1 MKFLEAVLILSGM
14 IMGVGMFAI
23 PFSFAQAGFWL
34 GMLELAVL
42 TAVVVAIHLLYGE
55 IALST
60 GEKHR
65 LLGYVQKYL
74 GNHASYLASFSAFFG
89 IGGTLLAYLVLGSF
103 FLNTIAHVFW
113 SGSSEILWAF
123 GIAVAGGLYSLISY
137 RREALINGILTIF
150 LILFIAVLVF
160 LLFFVRG
167 INTSYLTGFHVQRI
181 FFPYG
186 ILLFALT
193 GGTVIP
199 DMIAV
204 LGRRRRQ
211 VRLAILTGTILP
223 AVVYAL
229 FAAAVVGVSGS
240 TTSPEAIKGLARLL
254 GEPMLYLGSIIGF
267 FAVITSYIVLNS
279 SFQALLSLD
288 IKMHR
293 LSAWIVGTAGPL
305 ALYLAGFQNF
315 IAVIGVVGVMS
326 VGIDAALI
334 MAIYRRITE
343 RTSNLY
349 SHAAKFGLIYAMV
362 AVGIVH
368 QLYIFFFAG

>member
-1 MKFLEAVLILSGM
+1 M
-14 IMGVGMFAI
+14 IIGVGMFAI
-23 PFSFAQAGFWL
+23 PFSFAEAGFWL
-34 GMLELAVL
+34 GMLELAIL
-42 TAVVVAIHLLYGE
+42 TAVVAVIHLIYGE

-65 LLGYVQKYL
+65 LPGYVQTYL
-74 GNHASYLASFSAFFG
+74 GKHAAYLASFSAFFG

-103 FLNTIAHVFW
+103 FLNTIARLFW
-113 SGSSEILWAF
+113 PGSSEMIWAF
-123 GIAVAGGLYSLISY
+123 GIAMAGGLYSLISY
-137 RREALINGILTIF
+137 RRGALINGILTIL
-150 LILFIAVLVF
+150 LILFIVF
-160 LLFFVRG
+160 LVVVLFFVRG
-167 INTSYLTGFHVQRI
+167 INTSYLTGFHIQHI

-240 TTSPEAIKGLARLL
+240 STSREAIKGLADLL
-254 GEPMLYLGSIIGF
+254 GEPILYLGSIIGF
-267 FAVITSYIVLNS
+267 LAVITSYIVLNS

-288 IKMHR
+288 LKMHR
-293 LSAWIVGTAGPL
+293 VSVWIVGTAGPL

-315 IAVIGVVGVMS
+315 IAVIGVVGVIS
-326 VGIDAALI
+326 IGIDAALI
-334 MAIYRRITE
+334 MGIYRRITE
-343 RTSNLY
+343 RTSSMY
-349 SHAAKFGLIYAMV
+349 SYVAKFGLIYAMI
-362 AVGIVH
+362 AAGIIH
-368 QLYIFFFAG
+368 QFYVFFFAG